1 MIRHHSPS
9 FRLLVLAV
17 ITSTLAG
24 CAGICIP
31 IPLPC
36 FTGHHCRRMA
46 IPDTVPLGVISR
58 AHWHTMETNGE
69 ANDFVMYRNEFVDD
83 SSELTPYGR
92 DHIAEIAAR
101 MASAPFPVLVQRSYN
116 NADPELDAA
125 RRQLVVQVLTDLG
138 NPDADHRTV
147 VSQAYTNGINSTEG
161 EQDYGRFT
169 RSRQFNN
176 GGGNGGGGQFG
187 F

>member
-1 MIRHHSPS
+1 MTNN
-9 FRLLVLAV
+9 RLPVFKILTLAV
-17 ITSTLAG
+17 MTSMLTG
-24 CAGICIP
+24 CAGVCIP
-31 IPLPC
+31 IPIPC
-36 FTGHHCRRMA
+36 CGHHCRRMA
-46 IPDTVPLGVISR
+46 IPDTVPLGSISR

-69 ANDFVMYRNEFVDD
+69 ASDFVIHRNEFVDD

-116 NADPELDAA
+116 NADPELDTI
-125 RRQLVVQVLTDLG
+125 RRDLVVRVLTDLG

-147 VSQAYTNGINSTEG
+147 VSRPYTNGINSTEG
-161 EQDYGRFT
+161 EMDYGRFV
-169 RSRQFNN
+169 RSRQFSNASV
-176 GGGNGGGGQFG
+176 GGGGGGAG

>member
-1 MIRHHSPS
+1 MIRIQPPTSK
-9 FRLLVLAV
+9 LLLLAAV
-17 ITSTLAG
+17 CGALTG
-24 CAGICIP
+24 CAGVC
-31 IPLPC
+31 IPLPIPYC
-36 FTGHHCRRMA
+36 GGHCRSLQV
-46 IPDTVPLGVISR
+46 PDTVPLGAISR

-69 ANDFVMYRNEFVDD
+69 ANDFVMYRNEFVDN

-116 NADPELDAA
+116 NSDPELDAI
-125 RRQLVVQVLTDLG
+125 RRELVVRVLTDLG

-161 EQDYGRFT
+161 EQDYGTFT

-176 GGGNGGGGQFG
+176 NLGGAGQFG

>member
-1 MIRHHSPS
+1 MIRQKSPT
-9 FRLLVLAV
+9 FRMFALAIV
-17 ITSTLAG
+17 TSTLAG
-24 CAGICIP
+24 CAGVCIP

-36 FTGHHCRRMA
+36 FHGHCCRMSV
-46 IPDTVPLGVISR
+46 PDTVPLGAISR

-69 ANDFVMYRNEFVDD
+69 ANDFVIYRNEFVDD

-92 DHIAEIAAR
+92 DHIMEISAR

-116 NADPELDAA
+116 NADPELDAI

-147 VSQAYTNGINSTEG
+147 VSQAYTEGINSTEG
-161 EQDYGRFT
+161 EQDYGRFI
-169 RSRQFNN
+169 RSRQFSN
-176 GGGNGGGGQFG
+176 GGQGGGGGQFG